1 MRSLFIAFLAAL
13 VAGCSTRSVLVGDS
27 TKSVREV
34 SVEEGRAIEVV
45 RKAVTVREGTNGRSW
60 ADRATYEVRSQ
71 TNGWPVVVL
80 KTKRDLWGRPRGY
93 STGGDR
99 RITIDEHGT
108 VIDYFVGY

>member
-27 TKSVREV
+27 TKSVREI
-34 SVEEGRAIEVV
+34 SVEEGRAIEVA

-71 TNGWPVVVL
+71 TNGMASRCLEDQARLVGATTRVFHWRL
-80 KTKRDLWGRPRGY
+80 QT
-93 STGGDR
+93 
-99 RITIDEHGT
+99 
-108 VIDYFVGY
+108 DYH